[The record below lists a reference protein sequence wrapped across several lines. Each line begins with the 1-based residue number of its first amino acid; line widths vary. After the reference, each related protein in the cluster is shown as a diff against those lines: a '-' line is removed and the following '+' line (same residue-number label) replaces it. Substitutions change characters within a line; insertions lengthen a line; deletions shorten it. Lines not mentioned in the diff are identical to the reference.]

1 MKVFHLSHI
10 DLDGY
15 ACQFVAKEF
24 FDDITFFNANYGKE
38 VGVRLD
44 CILEQIGVVNPTQ
57 MLGTKFRTKAPKESK
72 NTQEYLIFISDL
84 NLTLQEANTLHQKVQ
99 NLKNAGLHITLVLLD
114 HHISGQECAN
124 KFPWYNLDSTK
135 CATKL
140 VWEYLNEHF
149 SLRDNNKKDWLH
161 NLVEMTNS
169 VDIWLEDSYEFE
181 FGKVAMNM
189 VSQSNELN
197 RFMFE
202 NEHREYKFKLLE
214 SMRDFLGTQN
224 GAVNFDNALF
234 CLKKQILGGNPTTQT
249 MDTITSLAQ
258 VNLLSQK
265 KEQCSIY
272 YGDELGFLSY
282 SMGGISVLANL
293 FLRENK
299 EFAFYMDINA
309 KGNVSLRANGQCDVS
324 VMAKEL
330 FNGGGHKNASGGK
343 MDGFRESFLYEDI
356 KQQILQR
363 FQKP

>member
-15 ACQFVAKEF
+15 ACQFIAREF
-24 FDDITFFNANYGKE
+24 FDDIVFFNANYGKE

-44 CILEQIGVVNPTQ
+44 CILEQIPLNHTQ
-57 MLGTKFRTKAPKESK
+57 MLSTKFRTKTKQSSEP
-72 NTQEYLIFISDL
+72 QEYMILISDL

-99 NLKNAGLHITLVLLD
+99 NLKNAGVHITLTLLD

-124 KFPWYNLDSTK
+124 KFSWYHLDSTK

-140 VWEYLNEHF
+140 VWEHLNANF
-149 SLRDNNKKDWLH
+149 TLRNESKKQWLH

-189 VSQSNELN
+189 ISQSSELN

-202 NEHREYKFKLLE
+202 EEHREYKFSLLE
-214 SMRDFLGTQN
+214 STREFLGKQN
-224 GAVNFDNALF
+224 GAVEFDNALF
-234 CLKKQILGGNPTTQT
+234 CLKKQILGGNPATQT
-249 MDTITSLAQ
+249 MDSITSLAQ
-258 VNLLSQK
+258 AKLLSQK
-265 KEQCSIY
+265 KGQCSIY
-272 YGDELGFLSY
+272 YEDKLGFLSY

-293 FLRENK
+293 FLRQNT

-309 KGNVSLRANGQCDVS
+309 KGNVSLRANGECDVS
-324 VMAKEL
+324 AMAKEL

-343 MDGFRESFLYEDI
+343 MDGFKESFLYEDI

-363 FQKP
+363 LQKS

>member
-15 ACQFVAKEF
+15 VCQFIAREF
-24 FDDITFFNANYGKE
+24 FENITFFNANYGKE

-44 CILEQIGVVNPTQ
+44 SILEQIALTPTQ
-57 MLGTKFRTKAPKESK
+57 MLSTKFRTKTTKEST
-72 NTQEYLIFISDL
+72 NTQEYLIVISDL
-84 NLTLQEANTLHQKVQ
+84 NLTLQEANNLHQKVQ
-99 NLKNAGLHITLVLLD
+99 NLKNTGLNITLILLD

-124 KFPWYNLDSTK
+124 KFSWYKLDSTK
-135 CATKL
+135 CATKI
-140 VWEYLNEHF
+140 VWEYLSKNF
-149 SLRDNNKKDWLH
+149 TLRDNTKKQWLH

-189 VSQSNELN
+189 ISQSSELN

-202 NEHREYKFKLLE
+202 DEHREYKFNLLDC
-214 SMRDFLGTQN
+214 MREFLGTQN

-234 CLKKQILGGNPTTQT
+234 RLKKQILGGNPDTQT

-258 VNLLSQK
+258 VKLLSQK
-265 KEQCSIY
+265 KTQCLIH

-293 FLRENK
+293 FLRQNT

-324 VMAKEL
+324 AMAKEL

-343 MDGFRESFLYEDI
+343 MEGFRESFLYEDI
-356 KQQILQR
+356 KQQVLQR
-363 FQKP
+363 LQKP